1 MRRLVRFL
9 ALSGGDKLLL
19 IQAFATLIGV
29 RLALPLVSIG
39 RLRAWAC
46 RLGDGGRPVDR
57 IAWAGR
63 AAARWVPGTTCLG
76 AALAMQRLLSSSGH
90 RGELHIGVARENARF
105 AAHAWVECDGEV
117 LVGEHERDLY
127 TRLVAWR
134 ATAPPI

>member
-1 MRRLVRFL
+1 MSRLGRFL
-9 ALSGGDKLLL
+9 ALSAGDKLLL
-19 IQAFATLIGV
+19 AKAFVTLIGV
-29 RLALPLVSIG
+29 RVALRAVPIE

-46 RLGDGGRPVDR
+46 RIGDGSRPVAR

-63 AAARWVPGTTCLG
+63 TAARWLPGTTCLVS
-76 AALAMQRLLSSSGH
+76 ALAVQRLLSSSGH

-134 ATAPPI
+134 ASAPPA